1 MSMNVPKLRFKEF
14 VNEWKFSPIGD
25 ILRIKSGFGFKA
37 SEYCDSGAKLLQ
49 IENVGYGKIN
59 WNKNNCLP
67 FDYLDEY
74 PELHLKENDI
84 VIALNRPVTNDQLKI
99 SKLTQNDE
107 PSILYQRVGKL
118 SFIGEFAQPDY
129 IYQVFI
135 NYVKNFVL
143 KQAIGSD
150 QPFISITALY
160 KYKIPLPSLPEQ
172 TKIANFL
179 TAIDEKIT
187 QLTQKHDL
195 LKQYKKGVM
204 QQIFSQKLR
213 FKDDDGGE
221 FPGWEVKRL
230 NELSLLITKGTTPS
244 SVGHSYINKGINFI
258 KIEALDLNGNFL
270 KKKFAFIDSNAHE
283 KLKRSQLESDDIL
296 FSIAGALGRVAIV
309 KDEFLPANT
318 NQALAIIR
326 LNQTKNINIKYV
338 YFALIS
344 DGVQKLIESISVQL
358 AQANLSLK
366 DISNLVIQVPHI
378 QEQTKIANFLTAIDD
393 KITHTQVQLEAVKQ
407 YKKGLLQQMFV

>member
-244 SVGHSYINKGINFI
+244 SVGHSYINKGC
-258 KIEALDLNGNFL
+258 
-270 KKKFAFIDSNAHE
+270 
-283 KLKRSQLESDDIL
+283 
-296 FSIAGALGRVAIV
+296 
-309 KDEFLPANT
+309 
-318 NQALAIIR
+318 
-326 LNQTKNINIKYV
+326 
-338 YFALIS
+338 
-344 DGVQKLIESISVQL
+344 
-358 AQANLSLK
+358 
-366 DISNLVIQVPHI
+366 
-378 QEQTKIANFLTAIDD
+378 
-393 KITHTQVQLEAVKQ
+393 
-407 YKKGLLQQMFV
+407 

>member
-1 MSMNVPKLRFKEF
+1 MSMHVPKLRFKEF
-14 VNEWKFSPIGD
+14 DNKWKFSPIGD
-25 ILRIKSGFGFKA
+25 VLRIKSGFGFKA
-37 SEYCDSGAKLLQ
+37 SEYCDFGARLLQ

-59 WNKNNCLP
+59 WNKNSCLP
-67 FDYLDEY
+67 FDYLDKY

-118 SFIGEFAQPDY
+118 CFISESAQLDY

-135 NYVKNFVL
+135 NYVKSFVL

-213 FKDDDGGE
+213 FKDDDGRE
-221 FPGWEVKRL
+221 FPEWE
-230 NELSLLITKGTTPS
+230 
-244 SVGHSYINKGINFI
+244 
-258 KIEALDLNGNFL
+258 L
-270 KKKFAFIDSNAHE
+270 KKLGQVFSEVTEKVSNRNLETYSITAGRGFVSQREKF
-283 KLKRSQLESDDIL
+283 
-296 FSIAGALGRVAIV
+296 G
-309 KDEFLPANT
+309 
-318 NQALAIIR
+318 
-326 LNQTKNINIKYV
+326 
-338 YFALIS
+338 
-344 DGVQKLIESISVQL
+344 
-358 AQANLSLK
+358 K
-366 DISNLVIQVPHI
+366 DISGKQNANYICLRPFQFSYNKGNSKTYFYGCVYPNLTGEDIAVPNVFISFESKLSIAMNFYAKLFEGHYLDRFLRKLI
-378 QEQTKIANFLTAIDD
+378 SSSARMDGLLNVSKQDFFKIEIPFPVYEEQTKIANFLTAIDD
-393 KITHTQVQLEAVKQ
+393 KITHAHAQLEAVKQ